1 MQFKGDNNFFKGR
14 QCTFIHC
21 SLNTNISDFFLHK
34 LDVNEYKGR
43 QFTFIHC
50 SLNTNI
56 SEFFCLH
63 KLDVNEYYCLLPKL
77 MKPFLILR

>member
-1 MQFKGDNNFFKGR
+1 MLVFSEQ
-14 QCTFIHC
+14 
-21 SLNTNISDFFLHK
+21 K

-56 SEFFCLH
+56 SDFFCLH
-63 KLDVNEYYCLLPKL
+63 KLDVNVNK
-77 MKPFLILR
+77 F